1 MVTLILKRPYPRCY
15 SLTGRKRDGK
25 SLIKWPVNF
34 MAGCARSPHRA
45 THPWDAVVQ
54 RKGIWHC
61 WKTQDKCYQR
71 SWGDAQ
77 GRVPCPLSQEYQ
89 QKSKK
94 SFLTFFYLLPRVW
107 DETLTLPRQLYTLQV
122 VLQDHT
128 YPYHPYQRL
137 VDVPEAKW
145 ADWFCTRAMRQG
157 QTLTQ
162 IIYLQFSWQRTY
174 QSV

>member
-1 MVTLILKRPYPRCY
+1 MACEFYGWVRQEPSQSHPSLGCCWAEKRHLALLENPRQVLPEKLRWCPRESPMSPVPGISAKIKEKLPYFV
-15 SLTGRKRDGK
+15 
-25 SLIKWPVNF
+25 W
-34 MAGCARSPHRA
+34 
-45 THPWDAVVQ
+45 
-54 RKGIWHC
+54 
-61 WKTQDKCYQR
+61 
-71 SWGDAQ
+71 
-77 GRVPCPLSQEYQ
+77 
-89 QKSKK
+89 
-94 SFLTFFYLLPRVW
+94 VW

-122 VLQDHT
+122 VLLDHT

-145 ADWFCTRAMRQG
+145 ADWFCTHAMRQG